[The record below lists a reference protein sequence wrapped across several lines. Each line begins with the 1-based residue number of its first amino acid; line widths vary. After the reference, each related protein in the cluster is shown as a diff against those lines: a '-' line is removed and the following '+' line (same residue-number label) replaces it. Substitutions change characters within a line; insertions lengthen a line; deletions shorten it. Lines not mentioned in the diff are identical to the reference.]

1 MMARALAFIKYH
13 NALPIGLSFFLLS
26 VSGALAASPELRN
39 DLSKGVVSAT
49 ESLIAIDNSYIAS
62 VDLETYTPRIEI
74 KNVTEDETSYYVEYV
89 LTTIDLADGV
99 WRDVGKEETMNV
111 AKDALG
117 GKDLGLYVTRQ
128 LAEVSD
134 AEMERLRGTQQF
146 ERQNG
151 VTQKTVATA
160 YSGLIGKYL
169 DPKEEVLP
177 GYMPVI
183 PEPEPAPT
191 EPAAAVAGSSL
202 RTAPGVVTSR
212 VAPSASG
219 DTVPPGIT
227 ILGNST
233 SRITLHSTYI
243 DLGVVVADNIDR
255 DLEASATLDG
265 VAVPAISS
273 ISIDTGTTSTH
284 SIVYTAA
291 DRAGNSSSVIRIVVV
306 YDPFAPDVPSSS
318 SEGGIQNEPAEPT
331 AEVVPSSETDPTP
344 SASTALE
351 ENATATSTFVG
362 VDEESAAGIESANA
376 TSTPEAVA
384 PEPATEEGSDAA
396 ATTTP
401 SQ

>member
-1 MMARALAFIKYH
+1 MMARVLAFIKYH
-13 NALPIGLSFFLLS
+13 NALPIGLSFLLLF

-117 GKDLGLYVTRQ
+117 GQDLGLYVTRQ

-134 AEMERLRGTQQF
+134 AEMERLLGTQQF

-177 GYMPVI
+177 GYTPVI
-183 PEPEPAPT
+183 PEPELAPT
-191 EPAAAVAGSSL
+191 EPGIPLPSYGSSSCMIHSL
-202 RTAPGVVTSR
+202 PMSRLHHPKVEFKTSR
-212 VAPSASG
+212 RNQPQRSCRHPKQIQLLQHPPLWRKMPLRPAHLLG
-219 DTVPPGIT
+219 WTRRVP
-227 ILGNST
+227 
-233 SRITLHSTYI
+233 R
-243 DLGVVVADNIDR
+243 
-255 DLEASATLDG
+255 
-265 VAVPAISS
+265 
-273 ISIDTGTTSTH
+273 
-284 SIVYTAA
+284 
-291 DRAGNSSSVIRIVVV
+291 
-306 YDPFAPDVPSSS
+306 
-318 SEGGIQNEPAEPT
+318 
-331 AEVVPSSETDPTP
+331 
-344 SASTALE
+344 
-351 ENATATSTFVG
+351 
-362 VDEESAAGIESANA
+362 ESKVR
-376 TSTPEAVA
+376 TRLRHLKR
-384 PEPATEEGSDAA
+384 
-396 ATTTP
+396 
-401 SQ
+401 